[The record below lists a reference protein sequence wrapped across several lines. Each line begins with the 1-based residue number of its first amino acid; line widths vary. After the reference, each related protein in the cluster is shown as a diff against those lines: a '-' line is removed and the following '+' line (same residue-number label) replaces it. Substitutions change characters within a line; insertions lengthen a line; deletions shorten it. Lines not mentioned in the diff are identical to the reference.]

1 MARKHFEEYL
11 STITAQYRDLQE
23 TLAEMSKEVDEGMIE
38 PERIEQL
45 KATIAPVKNS
55 FDTLLY
61 IKYLLDKPV
70 KPAKH
75 KKYDRTNQ
83 KVINS
88 TLHVSKATVVENNNK
103 VIASLT
109 NCINKYGEWYER
121 AIE

>member
-11 STITAQYRDLQE
+11 STITKQYRDLQE
-23 TLAEMSKEVDEGMIE
+23 TLAEMSKEVNEGMIE

-45 KATIAPVKNS
+45 KTTIAPVKNS

-70 KPAKH
+70 RPNKH
-75 KKYDRTNQ
+75 KRYDKANQ
-83 KVINS
+83 KVLDA
-88 TLHVSKATVVENNNK
+88 TAHVSKTHVVENNNK

-109 NCINKYGEWYER
+109 NCINKYGE
-121 AIE
+121 